1 VPVFETIEGTAR
13 QLAPEPFDNEK
24 ELQQFFEGNL
34 EELLGLRLVAT
45 EFVTGEK
52 HGGRID
58 TLGLDEDG
66 NPVIVEYK
74 FDKSESVMNQG
85 LFYLDWLL
93 DHRGDFELAAQKRL
107 GQVDV
112 SWQGPR
118 LILVASSYTKYDSY
132 AVNQLQP
139 NIQLL
144 PYQRYADGTFVLD
157 SVNEPLSS
165 KPAKSR
171 SPKTRGEIAVEY
183 GLDYH
188 RQKTNNVAWA
198 AFLDLRDQLVAL
210 DGVEERVN
218 QKSQISYR
226 TTKSFAACLFKKS
239 GVMCQFKGPTVIDD
253 PAGRAKDIQSYQWGY
268 QWAVDVKARDDVDY
282 VFKLL
287 KDAYDREQ

>member
-1 VPVFETIEGTAR
+1 VPVFETTAGKAT
-13 QLAPEPFDNEK
+13 QLAPAPFENEK
-24 ELQQFFEGNL
+24 KLQRFFEANL
-34 EELLGLRLVAT
+34 EELLGVRFVAT
-45 EFVTGEK
+45 EFATGEK

-107 GQVDV
+107 GRVDV

-118 LILVASSYTKYDSY
+118 LILVASSYTKYDGY

-144 PYQRYADGTFVLD
+144 RYQRYADGTLVLD

-165 KPAKSR
+165 KPAKSAP
-171 SPKTRGEIAVEY
+171 PKAKGEVAAEY

-188 RQKTNNVAWA
+188 REKTNDVAWT
-198 AFLDLRDQLVAL
+198 AFLDLRDQLLAL
-210 DGVEERVN
+210 DGVEERAN

-239 GVMCQFKGPTVIDD
+239 GVMCQFKGPTAIDD
-253 PAGRAKDIQSYQWGY
+253 PAGRAKDIRSYQWGY
-268 QWAVDVKARDDVDY
+268 QWAVDVNGPDDVEY
-282 VFKLL
+282 AFKLL
-287 KDAYDREQ
+287 RDAYDREQ